1 MVHSMNKNFAT
12 VDPNDTAF
20 FPWQENFMNVSAE
33 CRCKNMEAAFNRDME
48 LCKAYVGREL
58 LEMMQNADDQKSS
71 VLEFRLDVANCKLTI
86 VNSGPDTVPFDK
98 TGFECLIRADT
109 SGKRMMGNSAIGYKG
124 YGFRS
129 LLNWAEEIV
138 IHSNG
143 VVFSFGESSRKTAW
157 QTICEKTDSA
167 FEAEKAK
174 LLDRIERAY
183 DRGTIPLS
191 IMSTPFPRSEEEKDG
206 PSWTEREG
214 FVTSITIT
222 FRESKLTDVRR
233 QLEAITPESLLFVR
247 NLGEVRFKEI
257 DSGGTTKDERTLSC
271 KKTGTGPICGHGF
284 ETTELTLRDGYGET
298 LWKKAVRDVGE
309 NEIVVAWRADRKPL
323 DSTQRVAYTYFPTT
337 FNLPWLP
344 CILHATFDLD
354 PSRNGINRSSEN
366 VDLMRECGAL
376 LADVA
381 ADIAASTDW
390 TNPSID
396 DEQVWFP
403 YDMLDMD
410 GIADNDELLHALRE
424 GAQKEVS
431 VCPVTSRCYMPKGE
445 VECYGSELASY
456 LVSRHVTDSFE
467 QHAWRSFETRKF
479 SPRETPSLERE
490 ADKLLRKLC
499 PTAGNPPKASG
510 IDFKEYVDALA
521 VLLGIREKQSW
532 TLRVSCLPDLQCR
545 IVGKDSTGYVN
556 CGEMLEG
563 AADSL
568 GIHYVH
574 PDFVEWCRQVGLAK
588 SAWENGRGLVAR
600 LRDFCKCSASDLN
613 PMKDLLIL
621 RSINGYPDA
630 RGGDYGK
637 EDCFR
642 EVVKSLYSLYS
653 RKRESEPM
661 SRYFHVLCEDGNVRE
676 AADACLWDEEG
687 KVGIASLIPARPVD
701 NKWRMKG
708 SLQFWQSVLQA
719 EDAKDKE
726 QLVAFFHGFLGVSL
740 SFPCK
745 VLYCSKCDDGR
756 YLQEQCET
764 AKSDSLPQCKRRYF
778 DKWTPPSPG
787 ADSFQSSRELE
798 ANSLY
803 GLDEEFWDSLRLTSR
818 IDFFEQVTR
827 DPTLCGRIAYSPV
840 VFADYYSPKPCTFKE
855 SYLAYSIR
863 RKNWI
868 ADVTA
873 DAMEERIKDWESE
886 RKRRAREIMRIL
898 GISRELE
905 DLPVEDI
912 YDRIAKRKDPRGIGS
927 FYSRARMAIRKRIEE
942 GATTEEQC
950 SQLAREKLK
959 QLFAR
964 VKNPETGAKEL
975 KLVDVGEIQYW
986 DNALVSKSFLD
997 SLPKLEIGSRI
1008 GAASVERLFGV
1019 HQLKSD
1025 DIQVLDAVG
1034 TSEETEL
1041 SEAVNA
1047 RLRKLR
1053 AYLLAVRFRDE
1064 WRDDGNPKIG
1074 TEADKCK
1081 TFEVRIVHP
1090 VTEAFTVDSRDTK
1103 YGLSDGDLLQDKT
1116 QKVYWICSTAG
1127 SIDELWRRNAFRK
1140 SVVEALCIHFQLTT
1154 GTQIESAFREVLRNT
1169 VQENEELR
1177 IEMLPDDR
1185 WKELVAALGL
1195 SDEERAFWKAVA
1207 AKSGR
1212 HLADEDFDSG
1222 AFDAGEWKT
1231 RLANWFGIDALP
1243 PEINGLPDFPKMTPN
1258 NLIALA
1264 RWCKVTPAEVPS
1276 SVSSTIR
1283 ESVEHQAEECRLRAE
1298 ASFAAKLHR
1307 KLVDEDAGKQ
1317 REYVPLLHQFMELS
1331 EHDIAAQFME
1341 EAEFQEDINLQIWK
1355 IFCDETENRFG
1366 IRPATSA
1373 EESNPMPLPE
1383 YGDLLKGR
1391 TLDYLSY
1398 EEQSLAFFP
1407 GNGNALRKAFEQ
1419 QEKSH
1424 AVPKTEEAGGISES
1438 VVAPV
1443 ELRAE
1448 DLKPNR
1454 AIISMTGPK
1463 KNGKAHSGG
1472 GGFDTDAE
1480 KLARGT
1486 AAEQIAERM
1495 LRAWKERGKCLQY
1508 GARSSISSK
1517 EAMADDGAHFDFWY
1531 ETTDHEI
1538 RLIDVKFYAGSRV
1551 ILTEGERKKATSQ
1564 AWRSKYDLALIMD
1577 GRPYILKGPLFGD
1590 DSEYRNSIQL
1600 EPATYN
1606 LRIELRRQTADE
1618 SISALPAPTSAEGAS
1633 SSAVD
1638 SPEPAP

>member
-1 MVHSMNKNFAT
+1 MNKNFAT

-20 FPWQENFMNVSAE
+20 SPWKENFMNVSAE

-71 VLEFRLDVANCKLTI
+71 VLEFRLDSANHKLSI

-109 SGKRMMGNSAIGYKG
+109 SGKRAMGNSAIGYKG

-129 LLNWAEEIV
+129 LLNWADEIV

-143 VVFSFGESSRKTAW
+143 VVFSFGESARTKAW
-157 QTICEKTDSA
+157 KTICEKTNSA

-191 IMSTPFPRSEEEKDG
+191 IMSTPTSRSEEEKDG
-206 PSWTEREG
+206 PSWTERDG
-214 FVTSITIT
+214 YITSITIT
-222 FRESKLTDVRR
+222 FRESKLEDVRR

-247 NLGEVRFKEI
+247 NLGEVRLKEI
-257 DSGGTTKDERTLSC
+257 DSDGITKAERTLSC
-271 KKTGTGPICGHGF
+271 KKTGTGPICGHRF
-284 ETTELTLRDGYGET
+284 ETTELTLCDGYGET
-298 LWKKAVRDVGE
+298 PWKKAVRVVDG
-309 NEIVVAWRADRKPL
+309 NEIAVAWSADRKPL
-323 DSTQRVAYTYFPTT
+323 DSTRRVAYTYFPTT
-337 FNLPWLP
+337 FRLPWLP
-344 CILHATFDLD
+344 CILHATFALD
-354 PSRNGINRSSEN
+354 PSRNGVNRSAEN
-366 VDLMRECGAL
+366 AGLMRECGAL

-390 TNPSID
+390 SNALLK

-403 YDMLDMD
+403 YDMLNMGDV
-410 GIADNDELLHALRE
+410 ADNDELLHALRE
-424 GAQKEVS
+424 GAQTEVA
-431 VCPVTSRCYMPKGE
+431 VCPVTSRRYMSKGE

-456 LVSRHVTDSFE
+456 LVSRYVTDCFE
-467 QHAWRSFETRKF
+467 RHAWCSFETRQF
-479 SPRETPSLERE
+479 APRETSSLERE

-499 PTAGNPPKASG
+499 PTAGNPPQTSG
-510 IDFKEYVDALA
+510 IDFKEYVDALTI
-521 VLLGIREKQSW
+521 LLGIREKQSW
-532 TLRVSCLPDLQCR
+532 SLRVSCLPDLQCR
-545 IVGKDSTGYVN
+545 IIGKDSTGYVN

-574 PDFVEWCRQVGLAK
+574 PDFVKWCWQVGLVRG
-588 SAWENGRGLVAR
+588 AWENGRGVVAR
-600 LRDFCKCSASDLN
+600 LRDFCKCSSSDLK

-621 RSINGYPDA
+621 CSINGYPDA

-642 EVVKSLYSLYS
+642 EVVKSLFSLYTG
-653 RKRESEPM
+653 KPESEPM

-687 KVGIASLIPARPVD
+687 KVGIASLVPARPVD

-708 SLQFWQSVLQA
+708 SLQFWKSILQA
-719 EDAKDKE
+719 EAAKDNE

-764 AKSDSLPQCKRRYF
+764 AKSDSLQLCKSHYF
-778 DKWTPPSPG
+778 NTWTSPSPG
-787 ADSFQSSRELE
+787 IDSFQSSRELE

-803 GLDEEFWDSLRLTSR
+803 GLDEEFWDSLHLTSQL
-818 IDFFEQVTR
+818 DFFEQVTR
-827 DPTLCGRIAYSPV
+827 DSALCERIAYSPV
-840 VFADYYSPKPCTFKE
+840 VFADYYSYPRPCKFKE

-868 ADVTA
+868 ANLTA
-873 DAMEERIKDWESE
+873 DAVEERIKDWEPE
-886 RKRRAREIMRIL
+886 RKRRAREIMRML

-912 YDRIAKRKDPRGIGS
+912 YDRIARRKDSHGIGS

-942 GATTEEQC
+942 GATTEEHC
-950 SQLAREKLK
+950 SQLASAQLK

-964 VKNPETGAKEL
+964 VKNPETGTKEL
-975 KLVDVGEIQYW
+975 KLVDRGEIQYW
-986 DNALVSKSFLD
+986 DNALVSKSLLD

-1025 DIQVLDAVG
+1025 DIRVLPAVG

-1090 VTEAFTVDSRDTK
+1090 VPEAFTLDGRDTK
-1103 YGLSDGDLLQDKT
+1103 YGLSDGDLLQDKP

-1127 SIDELWRRNAFRK
+1127 TTDELWRRNAFRK

-1169 VQENEELR
+1169 AQENEELR

-1185 WKELVAALGL
+1185 WKELVTALGL

-1212 HLADEDFDSG
+1212 HLADEDFDPG
-1222 AFDAGEWKT
+1222 TFDAGEWKNH
-1231 RLANWFGIDALP
+1231 LASWFGIDALP

-1264 RWCKVTPAEVPS
+1264 RWCKVTPPEVPS
-1276 SVSSTIR
+1276 SVSSIIR
-1283 ESVEHQAEECRLRAE
+1283 ESVEHQAEEWRLRAE
-1298 ASFAAKLHR
+1298 ASFAAKLHQ
-1307 KLVDEDAGKQ
+1307 KLVDEDVEKQ
-1317 REYVPLLHQFMELS
+1317 KEYVPLLHQFMGLPT
-1331 EHDIAAQFME
+1331 HDIAAQFME
-1341 EAEFQEDINLQIWK
+1341 KSAFPEDVNRGIGE
-1355 IFCDETENRFG
+1355 IFCDETEKRFG
-1366 IRPATSA
+1366 IRPATSV
-1373 EESNPMPLPE
+1373 EESNPKPLPE
-1383 YGDLLKGR
+1383 YGVLLKGR

-1407 GNGNALRKAFEQ
+1407 GNGDALRTAFEQ
-1419 QEKSH
+1419 QEKIH
-1424 AVPKTEEAGGISES
+1424 AVPKAEEEGGTSES
-1438 VVAPV
+1438 VAVPV

-1448 DLKPNR
+1448 ALKPNR
-1454 AIISMTGPK
+1454 TNGSMIGPQ
-1463 KNGKAHSGG
+1463 KNGKARSGG

-1486 AAEQIAERM
+1486 AAEQIVERM
-1495 LRAWKERGKCLQY
+1495 LETWKKSGKCLQY

-1517 EAMADDGAHFDFWY
+1517 VAMADDGAHFDYWY
-1531 ETTDHEI
+1531 ETTDHAI

-1551 ILTEGERKKATSQ
+1551 ILTEGERKKAISE
-1564 AWRSKYDLALIMD
+1564 AWRRKYDLVLVMD

-1590 DSEYRNSIQL
+1590 DSEYRDSIQL

-1606 LRIELRRQTADE
+1606 LRIELRRQTAE
-1618 SISALPAPTSAEGAS
+1618 KNISVLPGTKSAEGAS
-1633 SSAVD
+1633 SSAPTA
-1638 SPEPAP
+1638 PEAAP